1 MKTEACIESV
11 TDNRDI
17 IGCKRLGSA
26 RKVRSFKTDLSED
39 RSFAAWK
46 PFYKTGLTGL
56 LHMLPTRKDTSSCL
70 DGIYIF
76 L

>member
-1 MKTEACIESV
+1 MTEACTESV

-26 RKVRSFKTDLSED
+26 RKVRSLKTDLSED

-56 LHMLPTRKDTSSCL
+56 FHMLPTRKETDRCS
-70 DGIYIF
+70 DGIHIF